1 MANGSDVSTRL
12 LEMCRSHDIDE
23 RKILSCGD
31 IGGVVDHVL
40 TDLGRK
46 LDAIASDTEG
56 AQLHNLVNFL
66 RDASTLK
73 DTEPVRAR
81 LDARF
86 DNLAMFCH
94 KINNPLTTLLGRS
107 QILQL
112 KAGQDPNIGKAVN
125 VIQESAQR
133 IAGLVRE
140 MSQEVCDAR
149 DELGSETAERQHQRQ
164 D

>member
-23 RKILSCGD
+23 GEILSCRGID
-31 IGGVVDHVL
+31 GVVDRVL
-40 TDLGRK
+40 TDLGRE
-46 LDAIASDTEG
+46 LDAIASETEG
-56 AQLHNLVNFL
+56 ARLQNLLNFL

-73 DTEPVRAR
+73 DAEPVRTR
-81 LDARF
+81 LDDRF

-112 KAGQDPNIGKAVN
+112 KAGADPKIGKAVN

-133 IAGLVRE
+133 IAGLVKE

-149 DELGSETAERQHQRQ
+149 DELETTEVERQQV
-164 D
+164 